1 VAIAVPSASNA
12 PRCATG
18 VSSLMTVWLI
28 TLMTEGTA
36 MPIVASAILAGMP
49 GTYGMTANAMPPSAT
64 QLPPSMP
71 RATRLD
77 TPRARPRP
85 TLIGGRHL
93 IDNARFPRSFR
104 SHWRPVR
111 SLGPPFPARRR
122 CRSYPGNETL
132 VWANAA
138 DVSSQR
144 DPRRARA
151 ADDAVDLWGL
161 VGVQAAD
168 RDDREAG
175 SVDHGRRI

>member
-77 TPRARPRP
+77 TPRARPSAMP
-85 TLIGGRHL
+85 P
-93 IDNARFPRSFR
+93 DKPAPRR
-104 SHWRPVR
+104 
-111 SLGPPFPARRR
+111 
-122 CRSYPGNETL
+122 
-132 VWANAA
+132 
-138 DVSSQR
+138 
-144 DPRRARA
+144 RRARPLPSRKGPGPA
-151 ADDAVDLWGL
+151 L
-161 VGVQAAD
+161 
-168 RDDREAG
+168 E
-175 SVDHGRRI
+175 RR